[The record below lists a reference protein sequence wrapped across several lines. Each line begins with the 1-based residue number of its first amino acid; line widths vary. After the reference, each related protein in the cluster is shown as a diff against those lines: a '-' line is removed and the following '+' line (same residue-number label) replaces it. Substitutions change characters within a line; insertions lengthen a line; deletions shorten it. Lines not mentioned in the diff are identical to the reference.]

1 MITLTH
7 ALDILGAL
15 FIGAAILSLG
25 ERRWA
30 SAGFWTI
37 LAVPLVLGDQILAA
51 AKAGT
56 AWPAQLMGLG
66 VLALAVLAVI
76 ITRPPARADDA
87 QAQAARDATAA
98 RLGNWLFAPAIAIPA
113 LMILLLF
120 AAPHLTWGGQP
131 LLEAA
136 QASPIALIVAS
147 VLALGFALALTR
159 SRPIHGLG
167 EGRRLLDTIGWAVAL
182 PLLLATLG
190 TVFNQTGVGAAIA
203 HIVGAVIPTDSRT
216 ACILAYGLGMI
227 LFTVIMGNAFAAF
240 PVMTAGIG
248 LPLLVHLHHANPA
261 ALGAIGM
268 LTGYSGTLLT
278 PMAANYNIVPVL
290 LLDLRSEYAVIRLA
304 WPTALV
310 LAVFNLILMIAV
322 V

>member
-1 MITLTH
+1 MITLAH
-7 ALDILGAL
+7 ALDVLGAL
-15 FIGAAILSLG
+15 FAGAAVLSLRD
-25 ERRWA
+25 RRWA
-30 SAGFWTI
+30 NAGFWTL
-37 LAVPLVLGDQILAA
+37 LAVPLVTGDQILAA

-56 AWPAQLMGLG
+56 VWPAQLMGAG
-66 VLALAVLAVI
+66 VIALAVLALRMA
-76 ITRPPARADDA
+76 RPPAPGDDA
-87 QAQAARDATAA
+87 RAQAARDATAA

-113 LMILLLF
+113 LMIVFLF
-120 AAPHLTWGGQP
+120 VVPHLTWGGQP
-131 LLEAA
+131 VIELA

-167 EGRRLLDTIGWAVAL
+167 EGRRLLDTIGWAIAL

-190 TVFNQTGVGAAIA
+190 TVFTQTGVGAAIA
-203 HIVGAVIPTDSRT
+203 HIVGAVIPTESRT

-268 LTGYSGTLLT
+268 LTGYCGTLLT
-278 PMAANYNIVPVL
+278 PMAANFNIVPVL
-290 LLDLRSEYAVIRLA
+290 LLDLPSEYAVIRQA

-310 LAVFNLILMIAV
+310 LAVFNLVLMIV
-322 V
+322 VV